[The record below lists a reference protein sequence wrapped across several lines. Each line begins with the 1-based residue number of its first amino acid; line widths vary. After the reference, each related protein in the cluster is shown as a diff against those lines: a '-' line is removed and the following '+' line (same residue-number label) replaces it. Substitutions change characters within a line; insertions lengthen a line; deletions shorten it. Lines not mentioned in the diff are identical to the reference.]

1 MKKYI
6 YFFHKNLNNCSR
18 HLDSK
23 IIDHDSHFLCAFYVS
38 FSHFWTIFNILFQV
52 HSKKILGLIFLGFD

>member
-23 IIDHDSHFLCAFYVS
+23 INWLFSMIAFYVS
-38 FSHFWTIFNILFQV
+38 FSHFWTIFNILFQL